1 MVVQTLVLQ
10 QFSTRWAG
18 AECHMLL
25 LLGLH
30 TQMDSTWLH
39 ISHCVQHR
47 LLRFG
52 FGCRRNLRSPTLLHS
67 IPYKPTEQMHTYI
80 LRLHVAR
87 RHECPGGWEAYRVA
101 VAVDVK

>member
-30 TQMDSTWLH
+30 TQIDSTWLH
-39 ISHCVQHR
+39 ISHCVQQASCVEFWIWMSPQRSVAHAPS
-47 LLRFG
+47 FNT
-52 FGCRRNLRSPTLLHS
+52 NLQSACIPIYSDSMWRDGMNAPAAGRPTVW
-67 IPYKPTEQMHTYI
+67 PWPWT
-80 LRLHVAR
+80 
-87 RHECPGGWEAYRVA
+87 
-101 VAVDVK
+101 